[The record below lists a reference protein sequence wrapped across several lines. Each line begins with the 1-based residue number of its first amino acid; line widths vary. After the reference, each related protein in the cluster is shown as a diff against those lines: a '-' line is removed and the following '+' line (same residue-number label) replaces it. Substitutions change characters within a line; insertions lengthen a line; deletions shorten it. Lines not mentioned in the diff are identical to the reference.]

1 MGNSRLQWQGYYFQQ
16 YDQVFSKEPY
26 GGDFNYTWS
35 LTAITKLSC
44 LLGCAGYLAVFLGV
58 LFMALAAL
66 FLFFFRN
73 QIGPLFV
80 DDGRVGGEV
89 AGVAPICAAYQ
100 MPDGVYGVASGV
112 LRCKTASC

>member
-1 MGNSRLQWQGYYFQQ
+1 M
-16 YDQVFSKEPY
+16 
-26 GGDFNYTWS
+26 
-35 LTAITKLSC
+35 
-44 LLGCAGYLAVFLGV
+44 AVFLGV
-58 LFMALAAL
+58 LFMALAAV

-80 DDGRVGGEV
+80 DDARVGREV

-112 LRCKTASC
+112 LRCSFLHCSVIQSKRKSMPVFWGEGGS